1 MNDIR
6 CAPGHKHSDSLTL
19 VRPAS
24 FKRLLD
30 GAPCSEART
39 RRAPFEGRPRP
50 RDVKELRGQI
60 LEGGARRGVRIA
72 WLGVVGRS
80 IPIFPREPRPRRPAT
95 APYDVEVTKEGMWAG
110 ARRLTDRA

>member
-30 GAPCSEART
+30 G
-39 RRAPFEGRPRP
+39 APFEGRPRP

-110 ARRLTDRA
+110 ARRKNKW